1 MPFPDQSHMDRVREA
16 LWDRPGSGASV
27 MVGSGLTRCALK
39 ARPSSPDAPLWQ
51 DLAMAVTDRLYPLNA
66 CGRRAPDNSRPRS
79 TDDFLRIAQEYE
91 TAFGRSELHR
101 FLLQQVRDDDFTP
114 GESHDRLLRLPWR
127 DVFTTNW
134 DTLLERTRSR
144 IVERGYSTI
153 EDKGQ
158 IPLASQPRIVKL
170 HGSLPAQF
178 PLIFTEE
185 DFRTYP
191 AKFALFVNTVQ
202 QAMMESAF
210 FLIGF
215 SGNDPNFLHWSGWVR
230 DQLGAAAPRI
240 YLAGW
245 LALSPHR
252 RRMLEDRGVVPIDL
266 AHHPRAQSWPD
277 HLRHRYA
284 IDWVLHS
291 LERGQPYDVTNWPS
305 PMLAWDSTVPSLL
318 QPVVELTGGQ
328 PLEESAHGSQGGT
341 ATQLDQVRQTLRVWK
356 HNRML
361 YPGWLVFPSGE
372 ERETLNSRTE
382 EWEPHILRVF
392 PEMEIVERLGAI
404 QELVWRREILL
415 QPLSPALESVA
426 EAVLISVDCSN
437 RSIEESVNTEI
448 DWIGVREA
456 WRDVALSLVTAARFR
471 FDRDLFHRRVESL
484 GPFLDDDT
492 NVAHRLQHERC
503 LWGVYSADFESL
515 DGLLSEWRVEDC
527 DLVWKVRKAA
537 LLWESHRD
545 DEASELASAALYSI
559 RMFSRGDND
568 VASASRESWAM
579 WSSFSMDKRRLFDKR
594 WEELARLKC
603 DASFERDLITRRLT
617 ESRGTSEAPSFDIGR
632 SRGNRVTFS
641 NSRPS
646 VAAYRAI
653 RLTEVAGLPPAVR
666 HREFFGADVGGRM
679 LKQAATNIVGFD
691 QELAARLIL
700 RTCTYDK
707 DDVLQSVFSRTS
719 VALLPI
725 ESVQELASECTS
737 LIGFGL
743 VKGWVEKTSVAIEV
757 LSRLVLRLDANTALA
772 IFDKSLEYY
781 SSHRDRVLSHFW
793 LHEPIG
799 NLMRRSWE
807 TILHDSR
814 SSRGLSVLGAPI
826 VGLDG
831 FELQIPD
838 HQPDPGNLLG
848 GRAGEYLT
856 ERVPE
861 NEDSWRAI
869 SSLLVRGLK
878 TGGEARRRAAARLAV
893 VASKGKLTASEISE
907 IGNALWSEEYTPVD
921 DLPQDTDLFDW
932 AFLVFPEPQPLLADQ
947 RFRHKWLSPRSINP
961 MEGDSDADGTIDI
974 SLNRSRSESA
984 SIENTLWNVGAAI
997 SICGEHERPFALDD
1011 NERKR
1016 IIDLIDSWAKT
1027 DISGRSVPFF
1037 QGLVDEP
1044 TFIAIDGLTQVLAHV
1059 EIPQRVAEDLYRKLK
1074 TLTEAGIP
1082 AFKPIG
1088 ELAKLMPSQTRDMVS
1103 WLRSGLASVDA
1114 AMVQSAL
1121 ACVASWP
1128 SNSDEEAPTTP
1139 RLPNDIYREVGL
1151 IIASRRIPSLSS
1163 ALEVAKLVFDSE
1175 TEEETEALSEFAL
1188 QGLSY
1193 LSGELTYGGNQD
1205 STVDVPLLRLRCTE
1219 LALSMS
1225 RAGFENDPTI
1235 VRWLEL
1241 ATHDPYPE
1249 IRHAVEISN
1258 DAHT

>member
-1 MPFPDQSHMDRVREA
+1 MPFPDQSHMDRIREA
-16 LWDRPGSGASV
+16 LWERPGSGASV
-27 MVGSGLTRCALK
+27 MVGSGLTKCALK
-39 ARPSSPDAPLWQ
+39 ARPSAPDAPLWQ
-51 DLAMAVTDRLYPLNA
+51 DLAMAVTDRLYPPNS

-114 GESHDRLLRLPWR
+114 GEVHERLLRLPWR
-127 DVFTTNW
+127 DIFTTNW
-134 DTLLERTRSR
+134 DTLLERTRSK

-202 QAMMESAF
+202 QAMVESVF

-252 RRMLEDRGVVPIDL
+252 RRMFEDRGVVPIDL

-305 PMLAWDSTVPSLL
+305 PMIAWDSTVPSHL
-318 QPVVELTGGQ
+318 QPVAELTNGQ
-328 PLEESAHGSQGGT
+328 PLEESADGSRGET
-341 ATQLDQVRQTLRVWK
+341 ATELDQVRQTLIIWK
-356 HNRML
+356 HNRMV

-372 ERETLNSRTE
+372 ERETLNLRTDD
-382 EWEPHILRVF
+382 WEPRILRAL
-392 PEMEIVERLGAI
+392 PEMGTVERLKAI
-404 QELVWRREILL
+404 HELVWRREILL
-415 QPLSPALESVA
+415 QPISPTLESAA
-426 EAVLISVDCSN
+426 EAVLVSIDCSN

-448 DWIGVREA
+448 DWIGTREA
-456 WRDVALSLVTAARFR
+456 WRNVALCLVTAARFR
-471 FDRDLFHRRVESL
+471 FDRDLFLRRVESL
-484 GPFLDDDT
+484 GPFIDDESD
-492 NVAHRLQHERC
+492 VGHRIKHEQC
-503 LWGVYSADFESL
+503 LSEIYWANFEAL
-515 DGLLSEWRVEDC
+515 EDLLSKWRVEDC
-527 DLVWKVRKAA
+527 DPIWKVRKAA

-545 DEASELASAALYSI
+545 HEASELAAAALFSI
-559 RMFSRGDND
+559 RMLSRGDND

-579 WSSFSMDKRRLFDKR
+579 WSSFSMDSRRLFDKR
-594 WEELARLKC
+594 WEELSRLKC
-603 DASFERDLITRRLT
+603 DASFERDLIARRLT
-617 ESRGTSEAPSFDIGR
+617 ESRRTSEAPSFDIGR
-632 SRGNRVTFS
+632 RRGSRVSFS
-641 NSRPS
+641 NARPL
-646 VAAYRAI
+646 VAAYRAV

-666 HREFFGADVGGRM
+666 QRESFSVDVGGQM
-679 LKQAATNIVGFD
+679 LKHAATNIAGMD
-691 QELAARLIL
+691 QQMAALLVL

-707 DDVLQSVFSRTS
+707 DEVLQSVFSRTR
-719 VALLPI
+719 VALMPI
-725 ESVQELASECTS
+725 EFVQKLAAECTS
-737 LIGFGL
+737 LIEFGL
-743 VKGWVEKTSVAIEV
+743 VKGWVERTRVTIEV
-757 LSRLVLRLDANTALA
+757 LSRLVLRLDAHTALA
-772 IFDKSLEYY
+772 IFDKSLAYY
-781 SSHRDRVLSHFW
+781 SSNRDGVLSHFW

-799 NLMRRSWE
+799 NLMGRSWE
-807 TILHDSR
+807 TIPHDLR
-814 SSRGLSVLGAPI
+814 SNRALSLLQAPI

-831 FELQIPD
+831 FDRQAAG
-838 HQPDPGNLLG
+838 HHPDPGNLLR
-848 GRAGEYLT
+848 GRAGDYLT
-856 ERVPE
+856 ERAPD

-878 TGGEARRRAAARLAV
+878 SGGEARRRAATRLAV
-893 VASKGKLTASEISE
+893 VASRGKLTASEISD
-907 IGNALWSEEYTPVD
+907 IGNALWSEENTPVD
-921 DLPQDTDLFDW
+921 DLPQGTDLFDW

-947 RFRHKWLSPRSINP
+947 RFRHKWLSPRPINP
-961 MEGDSDADGTIDI
+961 MEGDSDADGTIGI
-974 SLNRSRSESA
+974 SLNRSRSESD
-984 SIENTLWNVGAAI
+984 SIENTLWNVGNAI
-997 SICGEHERPFALDD
+997 SICAENEQPFALDD
-1011 NERKR
+1011 NEREY

-1044 TFIAIDGLTQVLAHV
+1044 TFIAIDGLTSILGHI
-1059 EIPQRVAEDLYRKLK
+1059 EIPERVAEDLYRKLK
-1074 TLTEAGIP
+1074 DLTERDIP

-1088 ELAKLMPSQTRDMVS
+1088 RLAKLIPSQMRDMVS
-1103 WLRSGLASVDA
+1103 WLRSGLASADA
-1114 AMVQSAL
+1114 AMVQGAL

-1128 SNSDEEAPTTP
+1128 SRPDDENSTTYQ
-1139 RLPNDIYREVGL
+1139 LPNDIYQEVGL
-1151 IIASRRIPSLSS
+1151 IIASRRMPSLAS
-1163 ALEVAKLVFDSE
+1163 ALEVANLVFDSG
-1175 TEEETEALSEFAL
+1175 TKEETEALSEFAL

-1193 LSGELTYGGNQD
+1193 LSEELTYEGNQCN
-1205 STVDVPLLRLRCTE
+1205 TVDVPLLRLRCTE

-1225 RAGFENDPTI
+1225 KAGFEKDPTI
-1235 VRWLEL
+1235 GKWAEL

-1249 IRHAVEISN
+1249 IRNVVKN
-1258 DAHT
+1258 